1 MLTARHLA
9 GFWMLAG
16 WWLGVAV
23 LAATAMFF
31 CEYLTSLA
39 AERFALRLRD
49 DVVAH
54 VQRLPPDFIDRR
66 PLGDLMVRL
75 TEDVAVIE
83 AVTASGALGAA
94 TSAVSAAAFAGFRG
108 VGERRADHRDPRHGA
123 LGD

>member
-1 MLTARHLA
+1 VLTARHLA

-31 CEYLTSLA
+31 GEYLTSLA

-54 VQRLPPDFIDRR
+54 VQRLPPDFIGRR

-83 AVTASGALGAA
+83 
-94 TSAVSAAAFAGFRG
+94 G
-108 VGERRADHRDPRHGA
+108 V
-123 LGD
+123 